1 MVAVGSFVPALQF
14 AILLFNWWHVFTLY
28 RERVYAMR
36 RGKYF
41 FDRYTCPDLRHAATP
56 HTTSRPTHVR
66 RRSRFCATH
75 QRCAHSALY
84 REEDA
89 NKFVGFQV
97 AGMTISSI
105 SFMAAGL
112 LLAAPV
118 AAVVVYAVISAQ
130 HLANLKAWTGQVVLP
145 PTPHAPHPPRVPM
158 HAHRWPL
165 SAGSTHAQST
175 PNLCSCSLPTPMPPW
190 PPPSSVS
197 VCRRCRR

>member
-41 FDRYTCPDLRHAATP
+41 FDRYAITGREPLP
-56 HTTSRPTHVR
+56 HTHPPTTTSRPAHVR
-66 RRSRFCATH
+66 RRSRVRATDP
-75 QRCAHSALY
+75 RCAHSALY

-165 SAGSTHAQST
+165 SPRSTMHAQST
-175 PNLCSCSLPTPMPPW
+175 PNLRSCSLPTPMPP
-190 PPPSSVS
+190 
-197 VCRRCRR
+197 